1 MERRQKDWGTGSTGQ
16 RLGGG
21 ASNPTSAAVASADEK
36 RQAALEAV
44 QRRQVAAVE
53 ICRVSG
59 GGKQVVEVWGNPSR
73 NRETKVVIVGR
84 KLVLDFF
91 RVFFWRTRMSF
102 GGMMR

>member
-44 QRRQVAAVE
+44 QRRQVQQLKFAE
-53 ICRVSG
+53 SL
-59 GGKQVVEVWGNPSR
+59 VVGN
-73 NRETKVVIVGR
+73 K
-84 KLVLDFF
+84 
-91 RVFFWRTRMSF
+91 
-102 GGMMR
+102 